1 MQTAAPL
8 LAESHC
14 ILGPAQ
20 QKDEMCSPSDA
31 CPHPRPAY
39 PPVLAGIQW
48 GLHGTA
54 NGLRRERTNQD
65 AQDAQ

>member
-20 QKDEMCSPSDA
+20 QIDEMCNRHQHLEMKFLLHLVDKLP
-31 CPHPRPAY
+31 Y
-39 PPVLAGIQW
+39 PP
-48 GLHGTA
+48 
-54 NGLRRERTNQD
+54 
-65 AQDAQ
+65 